1 MTPKL
6 SMNRRLYRLAWL
18 AAVTLILT
26 FAPVPGHWANTA
38 HAQTLTAVFLRDDA
52 TGGDCATVG
61 VWDGTSRTCTLSQD
75 IPGNVV
81 VADDGITLDGAGHR
95 ISGASV
101 GVIMSDRQDVTVQ
114 NLVIGDTQT
123 GIFVRR
129 SVRIHLLDN
138 EIAANSRGIV
148 LDETS
153 DSLVEGN
160 IAQGD
165 DYGIHLD
172 DSPDNR
178 VAENQ
183 ASGVR
188 AGIFLYRSPNC
199 VLDANVTE
207 RGRNG
212 IDVDRSEG
220 VRLSGNRAL
229 NHRDLSISVGLSPNA
244 VVVDNFAESQF
255 LGISVGRSPGS
266 LVQGNVIDSPDG
278 SVGISLS
285 RSDDS
290 VVRGNSV
297 TSTNGSNN
305 FGIRIGGAVR
315 VLATNN
321 SVTGKQAGLLLTSA
335 QEVTIQDNILR
346 GNRIGVHLSGAS
358 GNLIEQNIIEESSM
372 FGIALLIQSNGNV
385 VRGNQ
390 LNRNRDGVWISNNAN
405 DNAVYNNNF
414 IATLSRQALV
424 ENSTGNLF
432 NLPAPVGGNYYDNY
446 DEPAEGCTDANADR
460 FCDAANVFSGGQD
473 NLPWTRPDAWLNQPP
488 NCDLAAPSVSELWPP
503 NHQMT
508 PVTISGVTDPDGDA
522 IAISITSIF
531 QDEPVNDAGDGDT
544 APDGAGIGTST
555 AEVRAERAGGGNGR
569 FYHISFTADDG
580 HGGSCAGAVQVSVP
594 ASQGKKG
601 AAVDDGPLYDS
612 TTAIVDSASRMQM
625 ELETLDWLFLPVVSG
640 Q

>member
-1 MTPKL
+1 
-6 SMNRRLYRLAWL
+6 MNRRLYRLAWL

-38 HAQTLTAVFLRDDA
+38 HAQTLSVVFLRDDS
-52 TGGDCATVG
+52 TGGDCANVG
-61 VWDGTSRTCTLSQD
+61 VWDGSSKTCTLSQD
-75 IPGNVV
+75 IYGNVV

-95 ISGASV
+95 VSGGPV

-114 NLVIGDTQT
+114 NLVIGDTPT
-123 GIFVRR
+123 GISVRR
-129 SVRIHLLDN
+129 SVRIQLLDN
-138 EIAANSRGIV
+138 EIIATARGIYA
-148 LDETS
+148 DETS
-153 DSLVEGN
+153 NSLIDGN

-165 DYGIHLD
+165 DYGIHLE

-178 VAENQ
+178 VTENQ

-188 AGIFLYRSPNC
+188 AGIFLYQSPNC

-212 IDVDRSEG
+212 IDVDRSDG
-220 VRLSGNRAL
+220 VRLTGNRAL

-266 LVQGNVIDSPDG
+266 LVQGNVVDSPDR
-278 SVGISLS
+278 SRGISLS

-290 VVRGNSV
+290 VMQGNSV

-305 FGIRIGGAVR
+305 FGIYIAGSAR

-346 GNRIGVHLSGAS
+346 GNRIGLHLSGAS
-358 GNLIEQNIIEESSM
+358 GNLIEQNVIDESTM
-372 FGIALLIQSNGNV
+372 FGVALLIQSNGNV

-390 LNRNRDGVWISNNAN
+390 LKRNRDGVWISNNAN
-405 DNAVYNNNF
+405 DNTVYNNNF

-424 ENSTGNLF
+424 DGNSIGNLF
-432 NLPAPVGGNYYDNY
+432 DLPAPVGGNYYDNY
-446 DEPAEGCTDANADR
+446 DEPAEGCNDANSDR
-460 FCDAANVFSGGQD
+460 FCGAANVFSGGQD

-508 PVTISGVTDPDGDA
+508 PVTINGVTDPDGDA
-522 IAISITSIF
+522 IAIAIAGIF
-531 QDEPVNDAGDGDT
+531 QDEPVNGAGDGDT
-544 APDGAGIGTST
+544 GPDGAGIDTSI

-569 FYHISFTADDG
+569 YYHISFTADDG
-580 HGGSCAGAVQVSVP
+580 NGGSCSGAVQVSVP

-612 TTAIVDSASRMQM
+612 TTAAVGSASRMQM
-625 ELETLDWLFLPVVSG
+625 ELETLDWLFLPVISG